1 MGSRDSSRRF
11 LRFPKTVLKMNG
23 TIHALLKQLVD
34 DGLHGSSVEEAA
46 LTLIQEG
53 LRSRIR
59 DGSLEPVKP
68 RRKR

>member
-23 TIHALLKQLVD
+23 KVHALLKQLSD
-34 DGLHGSSVEEAA
+34 EGLHGSSIEETA
-46 LTLIQEG
+46 LRLIEEG
-53 LRSRIR
+53 LIKR
-59 DGSLEPVKP
+59 LESGQLQAGKE